1 MTTVMNQLR
10 PAILMV
16 VLFSLI
22 TGLAYPLAVTG
33 IAQVVFPGK
42 ADGSLMHDA
51 SGNVIGSE
59 IIGQMFT
66 DPRYFWGRP
75 SAAGEGYDA
84 NASSGSNLGPTSQK
98 LRDQVTERAA
108 ALRKAN
114 GLPNDA
120 LVPAALVTAS
130 GSGLDP
136 HISPD
141 AARFQAAR
149 VAHERGLTEQQV
161 LKLIDDNVEG
171 RTLGFMG
178 EPKVN
183 VLKLNLALD
192 EQYPTQSR
200 G

>member
-42 ADGSLMHDA
+42 ADGSLMRD
-51 SGNVIGSE
+51 SGGNVIGSE

-66 DPRYFWGRP
+66 DPKYFWGRP
-75 SAAGEGYDA
+75 SAAGDGYDA

-108 ALRKAN
+108 ALRQAN
-114 GLPNDA
+114 GLPKDA
-120 LVPAALVTAS
+120 LVPAELVTAS

-149 VAHERGLTEQQV
+149 VAHERGVTEQQV

-183 VLKLNLALD
+183 VLKLNLTLD
-192 EQYPTQSR
+192 EQYPAQSR

>member
-42 ADGSLMHDA
+42 AGGSLMHA
-51 SGNVIGSE
+51 NGNVIGSQ

-66 DPRYFWGRP
+66 DSKYFWGRP
-75 SAAGEGYDA
+75 SAAGDGYDA

-108 ALRKAN
+108 ALREAS
-114 GLPNDA
+114 GLPVDA
-120 LVPAALVTAS
+120 LVPAELVTAS

-149 VAHERGLTEQQV
+149 VAHERGLTEKQV

>member
-1 MTTVMNQLR
+1 
-10 PAILMV
+10 MV

-51 SGNVIGSE
+51 SANVIGSE